1 MTAPRKRIQRWIRA
15 ARWRL
20 RATQDIWRL
29 GELRQVKRL
38 LKGPAPRGVL
48 DSPVADEKLPRGP
61 IGIFGWALFPEGPA
75 TRVELWLGRE
85 MMGLAR
91 IGLSRVDLRS
101 HIDVPHAGVCGF
113 ELVIDTSS
121 WTEPD
126 GETTISAVAIS
137 AAGERLELA
146 PVPVTVEAALES
158 LPAPLH
164 RQRFAR
170 RQGRSGARRVLVFT
184 HQLDLGGAQLYL
196 LDLIRQLVKRDDIE
210 LTVISTLDG
219 LLREEF
225 EALGIPV
232 HITSI
237 VPIGNLNAHRGRI
250 EELKAWA
257 APHEFE
263 AVLVNTATML
273 AIPGAEL
280 AHELDIPLVWAIHES
295 FDPDEIWAG
304 LDPSVRRHLNAAL
317 RGAAAVL
324 FEADATREMYE
335 PLTGLGRC
343 LTIPY
348 GVDFEPIDT
357 ERAGFD
363 QGVVRRRAGIP
374 VDAQVVLCVGT
385 IEPRKAQVPLTQAF
399 DSIAARHPDAHL
411 VFVGAR
417 KKDPRSLLLA
427 EYVESCRAADRIMLI
442 PITPNVQPWYGLA
455 DILVCASDVES
466 LPRTVLEAMA
476 WETPVLATN
485 VFGLPDLIDDG
496 ETGWLCAPRSFES
509 LATALDRALSSTAE
523 ERRRIGA
530 SARARVQ
537 ERHSL
542 HEYSREIGDLLARV
556 VKPEPAI
563 DARNA

>member
-1 MTAPRKRIQRWIRA
+1 MRSRLQQWASGA
-15 ARWRL
+15 SWRL
-20 RATQDIWRL
+20 QATREIWRL
-29 GELRQVKRL
+29 GAMPPVKPPFEGPEP
-38 LKGPAPRGVL
+38 KGML
-48 DSPVADEKLPRGP
+48 DSPANDEKLPRGH
-61 IGIFGWALFPEGPA
+61 IAISGWALFPDGPP
-75 TRVELWLGRE
+75 TRVELWLGKE

-91 IGLSRVDLRS
+91 LGLPRADLRG
-101 HIDVPHAGVCGF
+101 HTDIPHAGVCGF
-113 ELVIDTSS
+113 ELIVDVGS
-121 WTEPD
+121 WPEPD
-126 GETTISAVAIS
+126 GKTMASALAVS

-146 PVPVTVEAALES
+146 PVPVRVEAAHES

-170 RQGRSGARRVLVFT
+170 REGRPGARRVLVFT

-196 LDLIRQLVKRDDIE
+196 LDLIRQLVERDDIE
-210 LTVISTLDG
+210 LTVVSTLDG

-237 VPIGNLNAHRGRI
+237 VPIGDLNSHRGRI

-263 AVLVNTATML
+263 VVLVNTATML

-280 AHELDIPLVWAIHES
+280 AHELGIPLVWAIHES
-295 FDPDEIWAG
+295 FDPDEIWTG

-324 FEADATREMYE
+324 FEADATRQMYE
-335 PLTGLGRC
+335 PLTGPGRC
-343 LTIPY
+343 LTLPY

-363 QGVVRRRAGIP
+363 RGLVRRRAGIP

-417 KKDPRSLLLA
+417 KNDDRSLLLA
-427 EYVESCRAADRIMLI
+427 EYVESCRSADRIKLI

-476 WETPVLATN
+476 WETPVLATE

-496 ETGWLCAPRSFES
+496 ETGWLCAPRSIEN
-509 LATALDRALSSTAE
+509 LATALDRALSSTPE
-523 ERRRIGA
+523 ERRRIGTA
-530 SARARVQ
+530 ARARVR

-542 HEYSREIGDLLARV
+542 SDYGREIGDLLMRV
-556 VKPEPAI
+556 AAEEPAV
-563 DARNA
+563 DVANA